1 MKRLEGKTILLAV
14 TGSIAAYKAVEVARL
29 FVKAGARVRPVMTD
43 ASRHFVGPTTLSGIT
58 SEPVHDG
65 MWDAS
70 IEGELHVM
78 LARGAD
84 ALVVVPA
91 TADRLATFAQGRAE
105 DLLGALALCV
115 ACPVLVAPAMHPRMW
130 AHPATQAN
138 VASLRSRGVRLLG
151 PVEGEVASGEL
162 GIGRMTEPQ
171 AVFDAVAEI
180 LAPEACASTRLD
192 GRHVV
197 VTAGPTVED
206 LDPVRFLTNRS
217 SGKMG
222 FAIAAA
228 AARAGARVSLVAGPV
243 ALATPDGVSRIDVR
257 SALEMQRAVD
267 AILGEGLR
275 GADALVMA
283 AAVADYRP
291 ATPSTTK
298 LKKQG
303 ELLEVRLLRNPDIL
317 AAIGERRSSVRPVLV
332 GFALETGDDDT
343 VEAYARGKLAAKRCD
358 LIVANEASAALEGD
372 SNRIRLFA
380 RGDERPAESFE
391 GAKQDVAA
399 RIVEAVAQRLAEVAS

>member
-1 MKRLEGKTILLAV
+1 MKRLDGKTIVLAV

-29 FVKAGARVRPVMTD
+29 LLKAGARVRPVMTVS
-43 ASRHFVGPTTLSGIT
+43 ARKFLGATTLSGIT
-58 SEPVHDG
+58 GEPVHDD

-84 ALVVVPA
+84 ALLVVPA
-91 TADRLATFAQGRAE
+91 TADRLAVFAQGRAE

-115 ACPVLVAPAMHPRMW
+115 ACPMVVAPAMHPRMW
-130 AHPATQAN
+130 AHPATQASI
-138 VASLRSRGVRLLG
+138 ATLRARGVVFLG
-151 PVEGEVASGEL
+151 PVHGQVASGEEGL
-162 GIGRMTEPQ
+162 GRMSE
-171 AVFDAVAEI
+171 
-180 LAPEACASTRLD
+180 PEAIVEALTAMLVPSHDLA

-228 AARAGARVSLVAGPV
+228 AASCGARVTLVAGPV
-243 ALATPDGVSRIDVR
+243 HRATPPGVTRLNVR
-257 SALEMQRAVD
+257 SAVQMQEELDRLLHD
-267 AILGEGLR
+267 DLQ

-291 ATPSTTK
+291 ATFSETK

-303 ELLEVRLLRNPDIL
+303 EGASLELVRNPDIL
-317 AAIGERRSSVRPVLV
+317 AALGARRAGPTPVLV
-332 GFALETGDDDT
+332 GFALETGDAAT
-343 VEAYARGKLAAKRCD
+343 VESYARGKLASKRCD

-372 SNRIRLFA
+372 ENAVRLVSPASNVNDAPIE
-380 RGDERPAESFE
+380 GTKESI
-391 GAKQDVAA
+391 AMA
-399 RIVEAVAQRLAEVAS
+399 IVGEVAKLLKRKASS